1 MLYDWVLEFSSYLSF
16 FSCVVNFFLV
26 VVGVLTGAGM
36 YGYEMLKLQRKFDVE
51 YMTRQ
56 IMNENEL
63 ARIGYYRINLH
74 YTLTKEEFEYII
86 GCVKFVCDHGWKF
99 LALYSI
105 DVKSGL
111 YVHRRQLSKMRK
123 EKQLRQK
130 GKTKNRVFKT
140 LKELKFDNNN
150 NSDNRYN
157 TRKKNSN
164 MKTKRITDFNKVFDF
179 ANDILQN
186 MKSFIP
192 SKEELIL
199 EESNLD
205 DGDSQNRWYWL
216 PSDLYDSIVAL

>member
-1 MLYDWVLEFSSYLSF
+1 M
-16 FSCVVNFFLV
+16 CV
-26 VVGVLTGAGM
+26 GAGM

-51 YMTRQ
+51 YMTRA

-86 GCVKFVCDHGWKF
+86 RCVKFVCDHGWKF

-105 DVKSGL
+105 DIKSGL
-111 YVHRRQLSKMRK
+111 YVHRRQLKHRK
-123 EKQLRQK
+123 
-130 GKTKNRVFKT
+130 KTKDGVFKS
-140 LKELKFDNNN
+140 LKQLKFDNTNDSN
-150 NSDNRYN
+150 DRSNTC

-164 MKTKRITDFNKVFDF
+164 MKTKRIRDLNKVFEF

-186 MKSFIP
+186 MKKLLP
-192 SKEELIL
+192 NREELFL
-199 EESNLD
+199 EEDNLD

-216 PSDLYDSIVAL
+216 PSDLYDSIAAI